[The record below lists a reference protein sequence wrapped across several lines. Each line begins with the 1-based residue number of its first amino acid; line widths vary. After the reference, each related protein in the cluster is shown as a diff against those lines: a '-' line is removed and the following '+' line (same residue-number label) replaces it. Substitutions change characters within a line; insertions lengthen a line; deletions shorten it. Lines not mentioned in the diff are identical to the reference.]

1 MPEHAGG
8 RRQSPGESRREMPRP
23 RTRRSGVE
31 VTRRAF
37 LRTAVA
43 SGVALAGGLT
53 VPSVITPAR
62 GAEKSIKIGIW
73 AGPDGEL
80 IKSTIVK
87 RFEEKYRVKVLIDEG
102 ITTEQLAR
110 MRASKNNPTHTVM
123 FMDDIGVTVAHREG
137 LIDRLPEDK
146 IPNLA
151 NVIPRYISD
160 DGHGVGIQVSTVA
173 LTYDPR
179 ELKTAPTSW
188 EAFWDPKHKG
198 KVAVPSLSSTNG
210 INLVVTA
217 AALATGKPFKEAQ
230 YETEAAFQKLA
241 ELKPNLHSIWTKT
254 PLAVSAMQQGELVM
268 MGPMYSKGIW
278 PYIDRGLSATHIVPQ
293 EGAFAGVNCQ
303 TLVKGGPHPELGAA
317 FINEMLSAESQ
328 TLLANKLIIAPVVT
342 GVELPPKILERVAY
356 GDGKEET
363 LFVSDWEFLINTRP
377 DWTERWNKVFS

>member
-1 MPEHAGG
+1 MPEHIGE
-8 RRQSPGESRREMPRP
+8 RRQSLSESRREMSGARM
-23 RTRRSGVE
+23 RSGAE

-37 LRTAVA
+37 LRSAVA

-53 VPSVITPAR
+53 FPSIITPAR

-137 LIDRLPEDK
+137 LIDRLPDDK

-160 DGHGVGIQVSTVA
+160 DGHGIGIQVSTVA

-179 ELKTAPTSW
+179 ELKAAPTSW
-188 EAFWDPKHKG
+188 EAFWDSKHKG

-303 TLVKGGPHPELGAA
+303 TLVKGGPHLELGAA

-363 LFVSDWEFLINTRP
+363 LFVSDWEFLINIRP